1 MMVGLLFHSTGGPTL
16 FDQLFTSPKAVG
28 RYSNAPLAEE
38 RLRYLAHCAVQGS
51 TRSSL
56 RLIAQHQLIFVDY
69 LHLQEADSL
78 TVEQIKAAADLWV
91 GRQPQ
96 PYTHNAGDYRW
107 ARWRFI
113 SDARQWLSFLGRL
126 RTVETARRPY
136 AYLIEGFRD
145 HMIGEKGL
153 SQHTVRI
160 RCWHVEQFL
169 NRLWEQHPSF
179 DEVTIADID
188 AAVTRKGDRDGYART
203 SIQSYINSLRAF
215 FRYAEQHGWCRPGLA
230 AAIMSVHLFADEGLP
245 KGASWG
251 DVQLLLANTK
261 SNQAKDIRDRAII
274 MLFAIYGMRVG
285 EVRGLKLEDLDW
297 EKELIYLTRPK
308 PRRRQSYP
316 LTYAVGEAILRYL
329 KKVRP
334 RTSRREVFLTVKA
347 PWQPLSSG
355 ALYDLVSDRLH
366 PLVADLPHYG
376 PHSLRHACATRLLA
390 EGLSMKEI
398 GDHLGHRKADTTRV
412 YAKLDLAG
420 LRQVADFDLGGL
432 L

>member
-1 MMVGLLFHSTGGPTL
+1 MFDRLFTLPKALDRYSGGPL
-16 FDQLFTSPKAVG
+16 F
-28 RYSNAPLAEE
+28 EE
-38 RLRYLAHCAVQGS
+38 RLGYLAHCAAQGS

-56 RLIAQHQLIFVDY
+56 RLIAQHQLVLVDY

-78 TVEQIKAAADLWV
+78 TVEEVEAAADRWV
-91 GRQPQ
+91 RRQPQ
-96 PYTHNAGDYRW
+96 PHTHNATDYRYG
-107 ARWRFI
+107 RWRFI
-113 SDARQWLSFLGRL
+113 SDARQWLTFLGRL
-126 RTVETARRPY
+126 RTIEAPRRPY
-136 AYLIEGFRD
+136 ADLIEGFRD
-145 HMIGEKGL
+145 YMIRERGL

-169 NRLWEQHPSF
+169 NRFWERHRSF

-188 AAVTRKGDRDGYART
+188 AAVARKGNQDGYART

-215 FRYAEQHGWCRPGLA
+215 FCYAEQHGWCRPGLA
-230 AAIMSVHLFADEGLP
+230 AAIMPVHLFADEGLP
-245 KGASWG
+245 KGPAWS
-251 DVQLLLANTK
+251 DVQLLLADTK
-261 SNQAKDIRDRAII
+261 TDQPKDIRDRAII
-274 MLFAIYGMRVG
+274 MLFAVYAMRVG
-285 EVRGLKLEDLDW
+285 EVRGLKLDDLDW

-316 LTYAVGEAILRYL
+316 LSYTVGQAILRYL

-334 RTSRREVFLTVKA
+334 HTPRREVFLTVKA
-347 PWQPLSSG
+347 PFQPLSSG
-355 ALYDLVSDRLH
+355 SLYDLVSDRLRA
-366 PLVADLPHYG
+366 LGVSLPHYG
-376 PHSLRHACATRLLA
+376 PHALRHACATRLLA

-412 YAKLDLAG
+412 YAKVDLAG

>member
-1 MMVGLLFHSTGGPTL
+1 MFER
-16 FDQLFTSPKAVG
+16 LFTSSKAVD
-28 RYSNAPLAEE
+28 RYSHGALLED
-38 RLRYLAHCAVQGS
+38 RVRYLLHCVAQGS

-56 RLIAQHQLIFVDY
+56 RLIAQHQMVLIEY
-69 LHLQEADSL
+69 LHLQRPASI
-78 TVEQIKAAADLWV
+78 TIEQIRTAADRWV

-96 PYTHNAGDYRW
+96 PHTHNATDYRYG
-107 ARWRFI
+107 RWRFI

-126 RTVETARRPY
+126 QPIEVARRPY
-136 AYLIEGFRD
+136 ADLIEGFKD
-145 HMIGEKGL
+145 HMLREKGL

-169 NRLWEQHPSF
+169 HRFWERHRSF

-188 AAVTRKGDRDGYART
+188 AAVARKGDQDGYART
-203 SIQSYINSLRAF
+203 SIQNYINSLRAF
-215 FRYAEQHGWCRPGLA
+215 FRYAEQRGWCRPGLA

-245 KGASWG
+245 KGPTWS

-261 SNQAKDIRDRAII
+261 GDHPKDIRDHAII

-285 EVRGLKLEDLDW
+285 EVRGLRLEDLDW
-297 EKELIYLTRPK
+297 AKELIYLTRPK

-316 LTYAVGEAILRYL
+316 LSYIVGEAVLRYL
-329 KKVRP
+329 KEVRP
-334 RTSRREVFLTVKA
+334 RTSWREVFLTVKA
-347 PWQPLSSG
+347 PFRALSSG
-355 ALYDLVSDRLH
+355 SLYDVVSDRLRD
-366 PLVADLPHYG
+366 LGVSLPHYG

-390 EGLSMKEI
+390 EGLSMKAI

-412 YAKLDLAG
+412 YAKVDMAG